1 MCIEFERLVV
11 FPVRGIFMRDKI
23 FSTVLTALL
32 LGACGTDEH
41 STDTP
46 APSVDFTGV
55 TVFTARDIITMDP
68 DRPRAEAI
76 AVAGDRIVAL
86 GSLDKVV
93 DSVRDRD
100 YRVDTRF
107 ENHVI
112 VPGFIDQHVHPL
124 LAALTMNME
133 IIAIEDWVL
142 PNAISK
148 AAVNRNDYIERLTVA
163 ETAIEDADETLFT
176 WGFHH
181 YFHDKL
187 TRHDLDQVSA
197 TRPIVVWHRSAHEFI
212 LNTPA
217 MARYEITPEFYAD
230 YSESAKAQS
239 NYEQGHFWEQGF
251 FPVLQKLM
259 PALTE
264 PSKLKLDLEFVED
277 YLHAAGVTLI
287 AEPGGIVSQ
296 ELQNAQ
302 NDVFG
307 DASTPFRSYFIVD
320 GKTMAN
326 TRLDNLIA
334 ATEAPLDWGSGKV
347 GFLPLQV
354 KLFADG
360 AIFSQAMQ
368 MVDGYTD
375 GHHGEWMMNLEI
387 FAEAFN
393 TYWDAGYQIHIHQN
407 GDAGLEMALDL
418 LEAAQHR
425 NPREDHRTT
434 FVHFGFS
441 TAKQVNR
448 IAHLGA
454 IVSANPYYVT
464 ALADNY
470 GENGLGTER
479 ADEMVRLGDV
489 ARAGVPLSLHS
500 DMAMAPAQPL
510 FLMWSAV
517 NRVTASGRIAGPDQR
532 ISVEEAL
539 EAVTIGAAYSI
550 RLEES
555 VGSLEPGKFANLTI
569 LDESPYEVEP
579 AHIKDI
585 SIWGTM
591 LEGSIYP
598 LPE

>member
-1 MCIEFERLVV
+1 M
-11 FPVRGIFMRDKI
+11 

-32 LGACGTDEH
+32 LGACGADEH
-41 STDTP
+41 PTGTH
-46 APSVDFTGV
+46 APSVDFTGI
-55 TVFTARDIITMDP
+55 TIFTARDIITMDP
-68 DRPRAEAI
+68 GRPRAEAI
-76 AVAGDRIVAL
+76 AVWGERIMAL
-86 GSLDKVV
+86 GSLAEVV
-93 DSVRDRD
+93 DSVDVVN
-100 YRVDTRF
+100 YRVDPRF

-124 LAALTMNME
+124 LAAISMNME

-142 PNAISK
+142 PKATSK
-148 AAVNRNDYIERLTVA
+148 AAVNRDDYIVRLTAA
-163 ETAIEDADETLFT
+163 EAAINDTDETLFT

-181 YFHDKL
+181 YFHGQL
-187 TRHDLDQVSA
+187 TRQDLDQISA

-217 MARYEITPEFYAD
+217 MAKYEITPEYYAD
-230 YSESAKAQS
+230 FSDSAKAQS

-251 FPVLQKLM
+251 FPVLYKLM

-307 DASTPFRSYFIVD
+307 DANTPFRSYFIVD
-320 GKTMAN
+320 GKTMAT
-326 TRLDNLIA
+326 TRLDDLIA

-347 GFLPLQV
+347 GFLPMQV

-387 FAEAFN
+387 FAEAFD
-393 TYWDAGYQIHIHQN
+393 TYWDAGYQLHIHQN
-407 GDAGLEMALDL
+407 GDAGLEMVLDL

-425 NPREDHRTT
+425 NPRQDHRTT
-434 FVHFGFS
+434 IVHFGFS
-441 TAKQVNR
+441 TEEQVNR

-470 GENGLGTER
+470 GENGLGPER
-479 ADEMVRLGDV
+479 ADDMVRLGDV
-489 ARAGVPLSLHS
+489 VRAGVPLSLHS

-517 NRVTASGRIAGPDQR
+517 NRITASGRVAGPDQR

-579 AHIKDI
+579 AQIKDI
-585 SIWGTM
+585 GIWGTM